1 MESSGERYLC
11 PSCKSHHKPYPE
23 ARVKVTVSDSTL
35 HEFFAPPGHTQSQY
49 KGDTMHCDYITIPG
63 ACMDV
68 LYHAFRTEC
77 AMLPPDKP
85 LDVVLVMGYND
96 LVKGHSRDWM
106 LDCLKCFSNLV
117 FDLAKKNHPNTPNTV
132 AIASLMYPPQLAWF
146 NDNGPE
152 PANYVN
158 EKEKIDWLNAQI
170 HELNIQNSSPYY
182 PRFHTYG
189 VRTSTR
195 VSKDRYGKQQKYHV
209 KYHRWEHW
217 REEDRVTMLH
227 LRNDRRF
234 KMGKAVNNY
243 FVLRT

>member
-1 MESSGERYLC
+1 
-11 PSCKSHHKPYPE
+11 
-23 ARVKVTVSDSTL
+23 
-35 HEFFAPPGHTQSQY
+35 
-49 KGDTMHCDYITIPG
+49 
-63 ACMDV
+63 MDV

-217 REEDRVTMLH
+217 REEDRVTMLP

-234 KMGKAVNNY
+234 KIGKAVNNY

>member
-1 MESSGERYLC
+1 
-11 PSCKSHHKPYPE
+11 
-23 ARVKVTVSDSTL
+23 
-35 HEFFAPPGHTQSQY
+35 
-49 KGDTMHCDYITIPG
+49 
-63 ACMDV
+63 MDV
-68 LYHAFRTEC
+68 LYNAFRTEA
-77 AMLPPDKP
+77 AMLPPDRP

-96 LVKGHSRDWM
+96 LIKGHAREWM
-106 LDCLKCFSNLV
+106 LDCIKCFSNLV
-117 FDLAKKNHPNTPNTV
+117 FNLGQKNHPDTPNTV

-146 NDNGPE
+146 NDDGPE
-152 PANYVN
+152 PVNYVN
-158 EKEKIDWLNAQI
+158 QKEKIDWLNAQI
-170 HELNIQNSSPYY
+170 HELNLQNSCPFY

-195 VSKDRYGKQQKYHV
+195 ATKDRYGNQHNYSV

-217 REEDRVTMLH
+217 RENEKVNMLH

>member
-1 MESSGERYLC
+1 M
-11 PSCKSHHKPYPE
+11 
-23 ARVKVTVSDSTL
+23 
-35 HEFFAPPGHTQSQY
+35 
-49 KGDTMHCDYITIPG
+49 
-63 ACMDV
+63 
-68 LYHAFRTEC
+68 
-77 AMLPPDKP
+77 
-85 LDVVLVMGYND
+85 
-96 LVKGHSRDWM
+96 
-106 LDCLKCFSNLV
+106 
-117 FDLAKKNHPNTPNTV
+117 
-132 AIASLMYPPQLAWF
+132 AWF

-195 VSKDRYGKQQKYHV
+195 VSKDRYGKEQKYHV

-227 LRNDRRF
+227 PRNDRRF
-234 KMGKAVNNY
+234 KMGQAVNNY